1 MLQSKDINKVS
12 ELKYGFTSRDLNPVK
27 LQLVIS
33 SFEKRDTQF
42 RVCGM

>member
-1 MLQSKDINKVS
+1 MLQSIDINKIS
-12 ELKYGFTSRDLNPVK
+12 DLKYGFTSRDLNPVK

-33 SFEKRDTQF
+33 SYEKRGTRF